1 MCYIITLYDKHN
13 SVETRW
19 ATLCCWAS
27 EVNQLETR
35 QVSTYF
41 CPVCAPLCLNWQDNR
56 TWALSRWVSDM
67 IGWYQHTDDWS
78 VLQLSSSLHLPP
90 NTLWDVTSCRV
101 RPPALML
108 RFCSLSTLSTRR
120 WPRRPSWSSPS
131 SGRTTS
137 RSVSSRAGGRRF
149 WSSSTTAA
157 TRSTRGWN
165 RRREAPPATT
175 PRSSEFKLS
184 GNWKHLPASWAARC
198 GNHHGSWGS

>member
-27 EVNQLETR
+27 EVNQLETGH
-35 QVSTYF
+35 VSTYF
-41 CPVCAPLCLNWQDNR
+41 CPVCVWTGR
-56 TWALSRWVSDM
+56 TTEHERSAGESQIWLADISTQMFD
-67 IGWYQHTDDWS
+67 Q
-78 VLQLSSSLHLPP
+78 SSSFLLLFIFLQ
-90 NTLWDVTSCRV
+90 TLWDVTSCRV
-101 RPPALML
+101 RPPALTL

-198 GNHHGSWGS
+198 GNHHGSWGA